1 MIIKATCKF
10 FLRKIMMVFWK
21 KKTCHLFIFLFLG
34 AADLFLFFLITS
46 DKSSTEVD
54 DLWPDCLLISPL

>member
-10 FLRKIMMVFWK
+10 FLRKIMMVFWE
-21 KKTCHLFIFLFLG
+21 KKTCHLFFFFLG

-54 DLWPDCLLISPL
+54 DLWPDCLLIGPL